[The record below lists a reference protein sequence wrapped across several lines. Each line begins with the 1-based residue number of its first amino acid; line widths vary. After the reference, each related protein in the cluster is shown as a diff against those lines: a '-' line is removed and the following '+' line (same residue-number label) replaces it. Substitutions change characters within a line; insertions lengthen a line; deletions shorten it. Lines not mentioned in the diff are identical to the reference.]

1 MEHQP
6 EHNSAQERVRQYLQ
20 AVLTET
26 GWSAPE
32 LARRAGISRSTLHR
46 ALTEDIYTTS
56 TTTLEK
62 IARASGI
69 NLPGSRIATTARELQ
84 PDENVNG
91 GAIAPHQSWQRV
103 STNLLMR
110 AGMMPGDILL
120 LDAQTTPRQGDI
132 VEAEIFTAAGA
143 HTALRLYDAP
153 YLVTRAAGDDEK
165 PVLVD
170 GEHVMIRAVVI
181 ERRWRRP
188 A

>member
-1 MEHQP
+1 MDHQQA
-6 EHNSAQERVRQYLQ
+6 HNLAQQRVRLYLQ

-46 ALTEDIYTTS
+46 ALTEDTFTTS

-69 NLPGSRIATTARELQ
+69 NLPGTRAATTARELL
-84 PDENVNG
+84 PDENVTG
-91 GAIAPHQSWQRV
+91 DQLAPHQSWQRV
-103 STNLLMR
+103 TTDLLVR
-110 AGMMPGDILL
+110 AGIMPGDILL
-120 LDAQTTPRQGDI
+120 LDAQATPRQGDI
-132 VEAEIFTAAGA
+132 VEAEIVTAAGA

-170 GEHVMIRAVVI
+170 GERVMIRAVVV